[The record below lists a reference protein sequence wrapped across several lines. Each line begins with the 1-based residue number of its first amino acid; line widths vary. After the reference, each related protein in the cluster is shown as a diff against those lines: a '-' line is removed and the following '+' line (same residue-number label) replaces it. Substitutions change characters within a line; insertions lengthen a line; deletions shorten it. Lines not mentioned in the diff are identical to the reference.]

1 MLLTP
6 ERIQQTIKGA
16 HQKRPRVILPV
27 KEIYEALAQDQH
39 QQDGDWLEKYVHS
52 LTRSPALLIITTK
65 HWQALKKLKA
75 LGG

>member
-27 KEIYEALAQDQH
+27 KEICEALAQDQH
-39 QQDGDWLEKYVHS
+39 RQDGD
-52 LTRSPALLIITTK
+52 
-65 HWQALKKLKA
+65 
-75 LGG
+75 